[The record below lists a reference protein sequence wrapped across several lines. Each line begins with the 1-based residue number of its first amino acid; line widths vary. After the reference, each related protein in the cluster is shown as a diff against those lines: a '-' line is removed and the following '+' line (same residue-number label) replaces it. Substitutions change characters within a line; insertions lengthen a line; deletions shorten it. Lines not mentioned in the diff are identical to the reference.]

1 MYSII
6 SELINKIAVHIE
18 QNDESLLFHMSDA
31 SIYKMY
37 HSQDCC
43 EYVHIEDI
51 EGDLNDLIGVP
62 LLQAEESTSDAG
74 SNDGDS
80 STWTFYKFATR
91 KGYVTIR
98 WYGTSNG
105 YYSETAEIER
115 IKDPDIVLERRMKLL
130 KINEKYENIK

>member
-6 SELINKIAVHIE
+6 SELINKIAVNIE
-18 QNDESLLFHMSDA
+18 QNDDSLLFHMSDA

-51 EGDLNDLIGVP
+51 NGDLDDLIGAP